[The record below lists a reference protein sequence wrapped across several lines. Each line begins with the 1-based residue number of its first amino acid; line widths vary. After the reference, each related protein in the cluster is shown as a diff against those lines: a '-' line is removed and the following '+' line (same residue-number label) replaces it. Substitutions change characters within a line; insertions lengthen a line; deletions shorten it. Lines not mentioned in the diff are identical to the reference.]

1 MRWFQGFLVA
11 IFGLTCIAQVKQK
24 VEEKEPSTNP
34 QRTVQQSTAPS
45 AQQPPVASPSK
56 LREEEKLRT
65 APQFVLEGPE
75 VKRSVERFVAWAGAT
90 HMEEA
95 ETVRKSIAGVKENR
109 QIATALCD
117 HAFESVKV
125 DHGRTLV
132 SLALLGEMRH
142 PAGHECLARF
152 VHLPFPEK
160 GTVVDGEIIEQTNL
174 AMLQAKAVD
183 GLAYLHDPKAD
194 EEVLW
199 AASKHPSRVVRA
211 EAIDAYLWNHGDS
224 AQAREQLARVVRP
237 DERIFLERIRRVQGE
252 NAESFNRKLDG
263 YLKSHPDRLPPKPEK
278 QAQKV
283 VKRPETVNRTAQDR
297 LAQDRAVQPVK
308 PTEPPAQ

>member
-1 MRWFQGFLVA
+1 
-11 IFGLTCIAQVKQK
+11 
-24 VEEKEPSTNP
+24 
-34 QRTVQQSTAPS
+34 
-45 AQQPPVASPSK
+45 
-56 LREEEKLRT
+56 
-65 APQFVLEGPE
+65 
-75 VKRSVERFVAWAGAT
+75 
-90 HMEEA
+90 
-95 ETVRKSIAGVKENR
+95 
-109 QIATALCD
+109 
-117 HAFESVKV
+117 
-125 DHGRTLV
+125 
-132 SLALLGEMRH
+132 LALLGEMRH
-142 PAGHECLARF
+142 PVGHECLARF

-211 EAIDAYLWNHGDS
+211 EAIDAYLFNHGDS

-237 DERIFLERIRRVQGE
+237 DERLFLDRVRRVQGE

-263 YLKSHPDRLPPKPEK
+263 YLKSHPDRLPPNPEK

-283 VKRPETVNRTAQDR
+283 TKRPEPGDRAAQGR

>member
-1 MRWFQGFLVA
+1 MRWFQGVLVA
-11 IFGLTCIAQVKQK
+11 VLGLTCIAQVKQK
-24 VEEKEPSTNP
+24 GEEKEAATSP
-34 QRTVQQSTAPS
+34 QQTIQQSTAPS
-45 AQQPPVASPSK
+45 AQQPPLASPSRF
-56 LREEEKLRT
+56 REEQKLRT
-65 APQFVLEGPE
+65 APQFVLNGPE

-90 HMEEA
+90 HIEEA
-95 ETVRKSIAGVKENR
+95 ETVRKSIANVKENR
-109 QIATALCD
+109 EIATALCD
-117 HAFESVKV
+117 YAFESAKV
-125 DHGRTLV
+125 DHARTLV

-142 PAGHECLARF
+142 PAGQECLRRF

-160 GTVVDGEIIEQTNL
+160 GTIVDGEIIEQTNL

-237 DERIFLERIRRVQGE
+237 DEKIFLDRIRRVQGE

-263 YLKSHPDRLPPKPEK
+263 YLKSHPDRLPPKPEQ
-278 QAQKV
+278 QAKKV
-283 VKRPETVNRTAQDR
+283 TKRPQTMDRAAQER
-297 LAQDRAVQPVK
+297 LAQDRVAQPVK